1 MTEIDPMELN
11 TQFVTM
17 VLMGDLD
24 SVPVLCTERDFWFL
38 QKIIYFFKIYDYFS
52 LSGGVH

>member
-1 MTEIDPMELN
+1 MHQSFAEMTEIDPMELN

-38 QKIIYFFKIYDYFS
+38 QKIIYFF
-52 LSGGVH
+52 